1 MPSTSSFADRQA
13 GKQAGRQAAGGER
26 RTRNVLLFTP
36 PFSTQAVLPYAVTLI
51 GKSPQLALATKFNT
65 VGSVLPSVKY
75 DTSPDPGFTT
85 NK

>member
-1 MPSTSSFADRQA
+1 M
-13 GKQAGRQAAGGER
+13 
-26 RTRNVLLFTP
+26 FTP